1 LLQAQIDEL
10 MAQEPPS
17 TQGSSQGT
25 IYWALNDPYSK
36 VLGKEQFGRVRG
48 VASVRIPRSSAST
61 SRMPLGTCNDP
72 EHAGIENFKKNVGL
86 DFQRVFKRLDK
97 MFLMPSVNSKH
108 GL

>member
-1 LLQAQIDEL
+1 MLQAQIDEL
-10 MAQEPPS
+10 IAQEPLS

-25 IYWALNDPYSK
+25 IYWALIDPYSK
-36 VLGKEQFGRVRG
+36 VLGKERSGHVRG
-48 VASVRIPRSSAST
+48 VGSVCIPGSSAST

-72 EHAGIENFKKNVGL
+72 EHAGTENLKKNVGL
-86 DFQRVFKRLDK
+86 DFQQVFKRLDE